1 MCLVYS
7 PRRVLGLG
15 REQNADVTQHAMA
28 DDSLVVLLRTH
39 TGMSDVDDLLAVCA
53 GLADEDCATYLQA
66 FISDADTADAVAA
79 QIVAARSGG
88 EQTTGATTTEATSP
102 SPSLVT
108 GKKGEV
114 EEFYAGKPGKP
125 GKAKAKG
132 TAAAAAASVVGG
144 ASAVAARKKTKK
156 VSADIDGLD
165 RALLA
170 GRIPCNCNARKHELL
185 YNCLSCGK
193 VICAQEG
200 PELTLTLTL
209 TLP

>member
-1 MCLVYS
+1 
-7 PRRVLGLG
+7 
-15 REQNADVTQHAMA
+15 MA
-28 DDSLVVLLRTH
+28 DDSLAVLLRTH

-170 GRIPCNCNARKHELL
+170 GRIKCNCNARKHELL

-200 PELTLTLTL
+200 P
-209 TLP
+209 

>member
-1 MCLVYS
+1 MFNSYYS
-7 PRRVLGLG
+7 PRRVFSDLDAS
-15 REQNADVTQHAMA
+15 RTQTCTQHAMA
-28 DDSLVVLLRTH
+28 DDSLAVLLRTH

-53 GLADEDCATYLQA
+53 SLADEDCATYLQA

-88 EQTTGATTTEATSP
+88 EQTTGATTTETTSP
-102 SPSLVT
+102 SPSLVR

-200 PELTLTLTL
+200 P
-209 TLP
+209 

>member
-1 MCLVYS
+1 
-7 PRRVLGLG
+7 
-15 REQNADVTQHAMA
+15 MA
-28 DDSLVVLLRTH
+28 DESLAVLLRTH

-53 GLADEDCATYLQA
+53 SLADEDCATYLQA
-66 FISDADTADAVAA
+66 FISDTDTADAVAA

-102 SPSLVT
+102 SPSLAI

-114 EEFYAGKPGKP
+114 EEFFAGKPGKP

-132 TAAAAAASVVGG
+132 TAAAAASVVGG

-156 VSADIDGLD
+156 VSANIDGLD

-170 GRIPCNCNARKHELL
+170 GRLPCNCNARKHELL

-200 PELTLTLTL
+200 PN
-209 TLP
+209 

>member
-1 MCLVYS
+1 MFT
-7 PRRVLGLG
+7 PPWIVLGLG
-15 REQNADVTQHAMA
+15 REQNADVHGARMA
-28 DDSLVVLLRTH
+28 DDSLAVLLRTH

-88 EQTTGATTTEATSP
+88 EQTTGATTTETTSTSP

-114 EEFYAGKPGKP
+114 EEFFAGKPGKP

-200 PELTLTLTL
+200 P
-209 TLP
+209 